1 MKHKGFTLIGLM
13 IVVAIVT
20 TAGSATADAYYK
32 GEPWRSGDMGN
43 ATACYD
49 MYGKRWEV
57 GENSAPQWQQSTIAI
72 AADIDCIG
80 LYQCQPMPPIPLGVL
95 NLMKLTFVEGEVQPF
110 VCK

>member
-49 MYGKRWEV
+49 MYGKDGRLAKTPPHS
-57 GENSAPQWQQSTIAI
+57 GSNQPLQSPLILTASAFISANLCRPSHLAFST
-72 AADIDCIG
+72 
-80 LYQCQPMPPIPLGVL
+80 
-95 NLMKLTFVEGEVQPF
+95 
-110 VCK
+110 